1 MGYEDIIEDLSCILN
16 ETKEIERK
24 FNLEDKFKKNKKAEK
39 DLDVKRLK
47 EKLQE
52 LKDGK
57 AYIEELENLLK
68 DYIKNDS
75 KDGEKKN

>member
-57 AYIEELENLLK
+57 ASIEELEKEL
-68 DYIKNDS
+68 S
-75 KDGEKKN
+75 KDIIARDSDG